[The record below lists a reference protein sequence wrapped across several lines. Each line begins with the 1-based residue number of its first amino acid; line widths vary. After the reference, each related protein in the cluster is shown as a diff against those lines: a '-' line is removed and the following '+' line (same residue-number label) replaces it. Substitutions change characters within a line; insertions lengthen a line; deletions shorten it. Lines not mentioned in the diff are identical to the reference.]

1 VLLSVVPRL
10 ARVSIVTDDVSL
22 TDDVRIKGG
31 ELEVNTVGPLEVDV
45 EVVRLNPAIHIHTL
59 LSAIMTYFV

>member
-1 VLLSVVPRL
+1 MLLSVVPRL

-22 TDDVRIKGG
+22 TDDVRINDG
-31 ELEVNTVGPLEVDV
+31 ELVVNTVDLIEVGV

-59 LSAIMTYFV
+59 VAIMIYFV